1 MTIRLEDL
9 KPGAR
14 VTGLTPDGAVELITT
29 TWVGSDTLTAIFRT
43 AAGGIA
49 ERTLF
54 RDDEARLSLSEAGRN
69 WSFEADGEL
78 LRLATEASSIIWP
91 HTVSMVYTIN
101 RFRRRSLLPELSLV
115 GAPPR
120 SIKKSSGSRL

>member
-1 MTIRLEDL
+1 MSLKLEDL

-14 VTGLTPDGAVELITT
+14 VSGLTPDGPVELIAA

-43 AAGGIA
+43 TAGGIA

-69 WSFEADGEL
+69 WSFEADEEL
-78 LRLATEASSIIWP
+78 LRLVTEETP
-91 HTVSMVYTIN
+91 KTD
-101 RFRRRSLLPELSLV
+101 L
-115 GAPPR
+115 
-120 SIKKSSGSRL
+120 KKDPKCRT

>member
-1 MTIRLEDL
+1 MSLKLEDL

-14 VTGLTPDGAVELITT
+14 VSGLTPDGPIELIAA

-43 AAGGIA
+43 ATGGIA

-54 RDDEARLSLSEAGRN
+54 RDDEPHLSLSEAGRN

-78 LRLATEASSIIWP
+78 LRLVTEETP
-91 HTVSMVYTIN
+91 KTD
-101 RFRRRSLLPELSLV
+101 L
-115 GAPPR
+115 
-120 SIKKSSGSRL
+120 KKDQKCRT